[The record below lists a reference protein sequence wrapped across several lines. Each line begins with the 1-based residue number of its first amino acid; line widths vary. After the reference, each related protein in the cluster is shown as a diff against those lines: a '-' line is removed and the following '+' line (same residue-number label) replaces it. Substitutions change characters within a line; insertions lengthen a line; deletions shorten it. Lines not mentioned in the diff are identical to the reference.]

1 MFRKFMSRKKGTLFL
16 YDKTR
21 GLSEGIREALPM
33 SRIDMGVPYHFILCI
48 PCENPTKMLRIFVG
62 FCK

>member
-1 MFRKFMSRKKGTLFL
+1 
-16 YDKTR
+16 
-21 GLSEGIREALPM
+21 M